1 MVMHALR
8 KWIRFIFGFSRTETN
23 GFLLLLPMIVVI
35 LFSQTWYSRWL
46 SSNPILPDAQQHTLD
61 SLVAEWECARA
72 EAQLAR
78 VEGNNTRR
86 AVGPLAFK
94 FDPNTATIA
103 DLKALG
109 FSEKVAGHVLAYRA
123 KGGKFRVKHDLSRIY
138 GLEPGFYNRLRAF
151 IQLPDS
157 LQRPV
162 FKAFPSTTA
171 TRPPAA
177 FDINAADT
185 TQLIAIYGIGS
196 RLSRRII
203 SYREKLGGFVNLAQL
218 KEVYGLDTAT
228 VRRLAQKTYVNP
240 GYVPRKLNINL
251 ATDRELSTHP
261 YISIGIAKAIVAYRF
276 QHGNF
281 AAVEDICSL
290 QIVKREDADKILPYL
305 CVNP

>member
-1 MVMHALR
+1 MLAMHALR

-23 GFLLLLPMIVVI
+23 GFLLLLPIIVLI
-35 LFSQTWYSRWL
+35 LLSQMLYSRWRSL
-46 SSNPILPDAQQHTLD
+46 DPMLPDARQHTLD
-61 SLVAEWECARA
+61 SLVAEWECARM
-72 EAQLAR
+72 EAGLAR
-78 VEGNNTRR
+78 VDSASG
-86 AVGPLAFK
+86 AVWPAPFK
-94 FDPNTATIA
+94 FNPNTATVA

-123 KGGKFRVKHDLSRIY
+123 KGGKFRVKHDLSKIY
-138 GLEPGFYNRLRAF
+138 GLGPALYDRLQAY

-157 LQRPV
+157 IQRPV
-162 FKAFPSTTA
+162 FKAFPSTVVARPA
-171 TRPPAA
+171 T
-177 FDINAADT
+177 FDINMADT

-203 SYREKLGGFVNLAQL
+203 TYREKLGGFVDLAQL

-228 VRRLAQKTYVNP
+228 VRRLMQKTYIIP
-240 GYVPRKLNINL
+240 GYAPRKLNINL

-281 AAVEDICSL
+281 AAVEDICGL

-305 CVNP
+305 SVNP

>member
-1 MVMHALR
+1 LLVMHALR

-23 GFLLLLPMIVVI
+23 GFLLLLPIIVLI
-35 LFSQTWYSRWL
+35 LLSQTLYSRWR
-46 SSNPILPDAQQHTLD
+46 SHDPILPDARQHTLD
-61 SLVAEWECARA
+61 SLVAEWECARV

-78 VEGNNTRR
+78 ADSTSR
-86 AVGPLAFK
+86 AVWPLAFK

-109 FSEKVAGHVLAYRA
+109 FSQKVAGHVLAYRN
-123 KGGKFRVKHDLSRIY
+123 KGGKFRVKHDLSKIY
-138 GLEPGFYNRLRAF
+138 GLEPGLYNHLRAY

-157 LQRPV
+157 IQRPV
-162 FKAFPSTTA
+162 VKAFPSTIA
-171 TRPPAA
+171 TRLPAT

-203 SYREKLGGFVNLAQL
+203 AYREKLGGFVDLAQL

-228 VRRLAQKTYVNP
+228 VRRLTQKTYVNP
-240 GYVPRKLNINL
+240 GYTPRKLNINL

-281 AAVEDICSL
+281 AAVGDICGL